1 MRTITFDEAV
11 SRARFTGRGL
21 MLLDIVR
28 NDPGID
34 LETLVRE
41 HDPPP
46 IPLVERRNA
55 EARSFSRLRARD
67 AIRKFPSGG
76 HAVRQLCQAGCL
88 VITEE
93 LRVYLPEDVPERTSH
108 DGKDGVPVEVAEPPD
123 SGIR

>member
-1 MRTITFDEAV
+1 MRTITFDEV
-11 SRARFTGRGL
+11 GSRRRFTERGL

-46 IPLVERRNA
+46 IPLPESGNA
-55 EARSFSRLRARD
+55 KSRFLSRLRVSD

-76 HAVRQLCQAGCL
+76 HAVR
-88 VITEE
+88 
-93 LRVYLPEDVPERTSH
+93 
-108 DGKDGVPVEVAEPPD
+108 
-123 SGIR
+123 